1 MCVVLVL
8 SFTCGQVLSMCVY
21 VLITHMGMCFAGLV
35 LDLDETLVHS
45 SFKPVP
51 NADFVVPIEIE
62 GQKHHV
68 YVLKRPFVDQFLQA
82 MEPLYEVCLPLF
94 VVVTLSA
101 ALFSHCHGDV
111 RWVSSMR
118 IASDRARRLGH
129 THTHIHT
136 HIVWV
141 CYACRCVRACHTV
154 YSLVW
159 CASLQVVLFT
169 ASLSKY
175 ADPVTDLLDPQGI
188 CKHRL
193 FRQHCVFHR
202 GTYVKD
208 LSRLGRDLAHTVIV
222 DNSPA
227 SYIFQPDNAI
237 PCKSWFDNR
246 ADTELRDL
254 IPFFEDL
261 AKVSDVTKV
270 LR

>member
-1 MCVVLVL
+1 MAHNLVTQVQREDETDAGEARPAQQKSLLSSIFCCFSTKGQSGAPVLNQAASPAPAQAVAL
-8 SFTCGQVLSMCVY
+8 PDSGNQLLPPQAKEHEGKIC
-21 VLITHMGMCFAGLV
+21 LV

-51 NADFVVPIEIE
+51 NADFVVPIEID
-62 GQKHHV
+62 GQSHHV
-68 YVLKRPFVDQFLQA
+68 YVLKRPFVDQFLKA
-82 MEPLYEVCLPLF
+82 MEPLFE
-94 VVVTLSA
+94 
-101 ALFSHCHGDV
+101 
-111 RWVSSMR
+111 
-118 IASDRARRLGH
+118 
-129 THTHIHT
+129 
-136 HIVWV
+136 
-141 CYACRCVRACHTV
+141 
-154 YSLVW
+154 
-159 CASLQVVLFT
+159 VVLFT

-175 ADPVTDLLDPQGI
+175 ADPVTDLLDPDGV
-188 CKHRL
+188 CRYRL

-208 LSRLGRDLAHTVIV
+208 LSRLGRDLTHTVIV

-237 PCKSWFDNR
+237 PCQSWFDNR
-246 ADTELRDL
+246 SDTELRDL